1 MQALAELL
9 NNALVQDRI
18 VVMHNLRLRLGNGA
32 AHEDTIGKLT
42 RIKVGDAIST
52 TDIDRASS
60 EALWCALTRDPDF
73 DPKTGLPENP
83 NRMIRIHGTHLAA
96 SDEITV
102 FPVAAASIPIR
113 DGFAKLGSNYHHVRL
128 FRVPNGKK
136 YNYFLMRVYTIDL
149 LKFRKEDLFTVELKP
164 QTTSV
169 RKCLPKLREAL
180 ANGTAEYLGWLVN
193 DDELLISAS
202 ASIEKPIAK
211 LQEQYGPTKRWRFA
225 GTDSESRILLRPL
238 QLSAEGLPSDVE
250 KDIREIVEKRGWR
263 ISINN
268 LFNGA
273 RVTIIRRDALGRP
286 RLHSAAHLPTCW
298 EVK

>member
-1 MQALAELL
+1 M
-9 NNALVQDRI
+9 
-18 VVMHNLRLRLGNGA
+18 
-32 AHEDTIGKLT
+32 
-42 RIKVGDAIST
+42 
-52 TDIDRASS
+52 
-60 EALWCALTRDPDF
+60 
-73 DPKTGLPENP
+73 
-83 NRMIRIHGTHLAA
+83 
-96 SDEITV
+96 
-102 FPVAAASIPIR
+102 
-113 DGFAKLGSNYHHVRL
+113 
-128 FRVPNGKK
+128 
-136 YNYFLMRVYTIDL
+136 
-149 LKFRKEDLFTVELKP
+149 
-164 QTTSV
+164 
-169 RKCLPKLREAL
+169 
-180 ANGTAEYLGWLVN
+180 
-193 DDELLISAS
+193 ISAS